1 VSFRKIEDSGP
12 KKCGVGNSEPR
23 EPVNPADVFAELCA
37 LLEEFSPAWYT
48 EEQRDRALAAV
59 RNLPRILDQ
68 TRRNST
74 SYPMSK
80 WRQPESVMPT
90 SGTREV
96 LPSTRVSRRGR
107 GGS

>member
-1 VSFRKIEDSGP
+1 VSLRKFEDTVP
-12 KKCGVGNSEPR
+12 EKCGVGNSELR
-23 EPVNPADVFAELCA
+23 GPVNPADVFAELCA
-37 LLEEFSPAWYT
+37 LLDEFSPCWYT
-48 EEQRDRALAAV
+48 EELRDRALAAV

-74 SYPMSK
+74 SYLMSK
-80 WRQPESVMPT
+80 WRQPESDMPT

-96 LPSTRVSRRGR
+96 LPSNRVSRRGC